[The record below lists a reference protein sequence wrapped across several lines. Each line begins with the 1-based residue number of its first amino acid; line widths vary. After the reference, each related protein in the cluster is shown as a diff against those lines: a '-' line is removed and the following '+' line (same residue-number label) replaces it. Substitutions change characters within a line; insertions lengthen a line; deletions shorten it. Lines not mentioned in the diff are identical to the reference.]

1 MLNIAVSGFLL
12 IVKKDF
18 DWIQPPTQKSE
29 GGSVAQ
35 FITIEKLYEIVLSQ
49 DHPDFKLPTDIDRI
63 DVRPGKAIYK
73 VKSEHNYSE
82 IQVDAVSGK
91 VLSRATRN
99 SDLIEKLHD
108 GLINEGLID
117 SKTPLEKLTRLF
129 SNDVVEDDLKI
140 KWLSDNLYLG
150 HLIFILKTYQYSEC
164 DYYDMITTL
173 FKVFID
179 SKGNQIKNLRQSAYN
194 LR

>member
-1 MLNIAVSGFLL
+1 MYKFFRLTHKWTGIILAVVLLNIAVSGFLL

-108 GLINEGLID
+108 GSFYGNWVHD
-117 SKTPLEKLTRLF
+117 
-129 SNDVVEDDLKI
+129 
-140 KWLSDNLYLG
+140 WL
-150 HLIFILKTYQYSEC
+150 
-164 DYYDMITTL
+164 M
-173 FKVFID
+173 
-179 SKGNQIKNLRQSAYN
+179 
-194 LR
+194 

>member
-1 MLNIAVSGFLL
+1 MYKFFRLTHKWTGIILAVVLLNIAVSGFLL

-108 GLINEGLID
+108 GSFYGNWVHDWVMVLVSFALVYFTG
-117 SKTPLEKLTRLF
+117 TG
-129 SNDVVEDDLKI
+129 
-140 KWLSDNLYLG
+140 LYLW
-150 HLIFILKTYQYSEC
+150 
-164 DYYDMITTL
+164 L
-173 FKVFID
+173 FPK
-179 SKGNQIKNLRQSAYN
+179 LRRKRRRG